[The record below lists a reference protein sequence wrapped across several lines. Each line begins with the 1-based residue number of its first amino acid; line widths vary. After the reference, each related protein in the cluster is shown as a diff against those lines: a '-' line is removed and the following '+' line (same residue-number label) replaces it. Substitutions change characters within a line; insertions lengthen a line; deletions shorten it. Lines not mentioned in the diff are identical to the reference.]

1 MEEKSTV
8 ELKALINYV
17 ALVENINW
25 AKRRL
30 EVLEERH
37 ADYYALSHE
46 KADEALMLLA
56 ESYPYFSVVY
66 DNDVYSD
73 VVRELLPHTSEALER
88 DEDVTAFMRTIG
100 ITREMEAVI
109 KEERI
114 RNKSINK
121 S

>member
-1 MEEKSTV
+1 MEEKSAV
-8 ELKALINYV
+8 ELKELIAYV

-30 EVLEERH
+30 EVLEEKH
-37 ADYYALSHE
+37 ADYYELSHE
-46 KADEALMLLA
+46 KANEAMMLLA

-73 VVRELLPHTSEALER
+73 VVKELLPHTSEELEK
-88 DEDVTAFMRTIG
+88 DGEVTAFMRTIG
-100 ITREMEAVI
+100 ITQEMEAVI
-109 KEERI
+109 KER
-114 RNKSINK
+114 RVKSQEINE

>member
-30 EVLEERH
+30 EVLEEKL
-37 ADYYALSHE
+37 ADYYELSHE
-46 KADEALMLLA
+46 KADEAMMLLA

-73 VVRELLPHTSEALER
+73 IVKELLPHTSEELEK
-88 DEDVTAFMRTIG
+88 DGKITAFIRTIG
-100 ITREMEAVI
+100 ITQEMEARI
-109 KEERI
+109 NEERI
-114 RNKSINK
+114 RNKDRHK